1 MYITYALVAALFS
14 GLTSVFAK
22 SGINKESSLLATF
35 IRTIV
40 ITLFL
45 FVVVLLKDNLNV
57 IFSVDKKTIILLILS
72 GISNTL
78 LWICYFKALD
88 LGTVSKV
95 TPIDKTSIILTLVL
109 SSIFL
114 HEKITIIK
122 VLSIIFILTG
132 TLLTLK
138 RENEDSKDNKWIL
151 YAVLTAVFTSTTTVI
166 SKVGIESTN
175 TSLTTFLRTIIVFIL
190 LTAIT
195 LFKKKFKDIKKL
207 NKRNYLFIT
216 LSGISTSLSWLFYF
230 LSLSLGEASIVF
242 TIEKLSLVVS
252 ILASTIFLKEKLN
265 KKQILGIII
274 IVIGTSLLIF
284 KNI

>member
-1 MYITYALVAALFS
+1 MYIIYALLAALFS

-22 SGINKESSLLATF
+22 SGINSKNSLISTYV
-35 IRTIV
+35 RTLV

-45 FVVVLLKDNLNV
+45 FIVVTLRNDFNDLYLL
-57 IFSVDKKTIILLILS
+57 DKKTIIFLVLS

-78 LWICYFKALD
+78 LWVCYFKALD

-95 TPIDKTSIILTLVL
+95 TPIDKTSIILTLIL

-132 TLLTLK
+132 TLLTIK
-138 RENEDSKDNKWIL
+138 REDKDSKDNKWIL
-151 YAVLTAVFTSTTTVI
+151 YAFLTAIFTSTTTVI
-166 SKVGIESTN
+166 SKIGIENTN
-175 TSLTTFLRTIIVFIL
+175 TCLTTFLRTIIVLIL
-190 LTAIT
+190 LTIIN
-195 LFKKKFKDIKKL
+195 LFKNKFKDIKNL
-207 NKRNYLFIT
+207 DKRNYMFII

-230 LSLSLGEASIVF
+230 TSLSLGEVSIVF
-242 TIEKLSLVVS
+242 PIEKLSLVVS
-252 ILASTIFLKEKLN
+252 IVTSTIFLKEKLN

-274 IVIGTSLLIF
+274 IVIGTSLLF
-284 KNI
+284 L

>member
-1 MYITYALVAALFS
+1 MYIIYALLAALFS

-22 SGINKESSLLATF
+22 SGINSKKSLISTYV
-35 IRTIV
+35 RTLV

-45 FVVVLLKDNLNV
+45 FIVVTLRNDFNDLYLL
-57 IFSVDKKTIILLILS
+57 DKKTIIFLVLS

-95 TPIDKTSIILTLVL
+95 TPIDKTSIILTLIL
-109 SSIFL
+109 SSVFL

-132 TLLTLK
+132 TLLTIK
-138 RENEDSKDNKWIL
+138 REDKDSKDNKWIL
-151 YAVLTAVFTSTTTVI
+151 YAFLTAIFTSTTTVI
-166 SKVGIESTN
+166 SKIGIENTN
-175 TSLTTFLRTIIVFIL
+175 TCLTTFLRTIIVLIL
-190 LTAIT
+190 LTIIN
-195 LFKKKFKDIKKL
+195 LFKNKFKDIKNL
-207 NKRNYLFIT
+207 DKRNYMFII

-230 LSLSLGEASIVF
+230 TSLSLGEASIVF
-242 TIEKLSLVVS
+242 PIEKLSLVVS
-252 ILASTIFLKEKLN
+252 IVTSTIFLKEKLN

-274 IVIGTSLLIF
+274 IVIGTSLLF
-284 KNI
+284 L

>member
-1 MYITYALVAALFS
+1 MYIIYALLAALFS

-22 SGINKESSLLATF
+22 SGINSKNSLISTYV
-35 IRTIV
+35 RTLV

-45 FVVVLLKDNLNV
+45 FIVVTLRNNFNDLYLL
-57 IFSVDKKTIILLILS
+57 DKKTIIFLVLS

-95 TPIDKTSIILTLVL
+95 TPIDKTSIILTLIL

-132 TLLTLK
+132 TLLTIK
-138 RENEDSKDNKWIL
+138 REDKDSKDNKWIL
-151 YAVLTAVFTSTTTVI
+151 YAFLTAIFTSTTTVI
-166 SKVGIESTN
+166 SKIGIENTN
-175 TSLTTFLRTIIVFIL
+175 TCLTTFLRTIIVLIL
-190 LTAIT
+190 LTIIN
-195 LFKKKFKDIKKL
+195 LFKNKFKDIKNL
-207 NKRNYLFIT
+207 DKRNYMFII

-230 LSLSLGEASIVF
+230 TSLSLGEASIVF
-242 TIEKLSLVVS
+242 PIEKLSLVVS
-252 ILASTIFLKEKLN
+252 IVTSTIFLKEKLN

-274 IVIGTSLLIF
+274 IVIGTSLLF
-284 KNI
+284 L